1 MLATARGNV
10 GRNVIRDGC
19 VIDLTISSRAV
30 TDERWGSFLGKAENA
45 GDGQKDPWS
54 ISAQQTGWSEAER
67 HLSASGLSWE
77 GIQFT
82 GQREQHD
89 AQLRPPRA
97 MTMVEIH
104 FDSFDS
110 AFSPLST
117 NALTDRLTRL
127 QAPTCLS
134 QYQHHD
140 EACAP
145 ISPLHPLP
153 VLTSFSA
160 SIPPVTGFS
169 SLGTSCLFNPSP

>member
-1 MLATARGNV
+1 
-10 GRNVIRDGC
+10 
-19 VIDLTISSRAV
+19 
-30 TDERWGSFLGKAENA
+30 
-45 GDGQKDPWS
+45 
-54 ISAQQTGWSEAER
+54 
-67 HLSASGLSWE
+67 
-77 GIQFT
+77 
-82 GQREQHD
+82 
-89 AQLRPPRA
+89 

-145 ISPLHPLP
+145 ISPLHPFTGPDTLLCKHRFLHRLFLSRY
-153 VLTSFSA
+153 VLL
-160 SIPPVTGFS
+160 I
-169 SLGTSCLFNPSP
+169 